1 MHFNP
6 VAILVGWAVTLSV
19 AVPLD
24 SPVNHEFVIPAVEH
38 ADLATMAAI
47 TFNNDQ
53 ALNLT
58 AMFPAALEECL
69 ASEYPVISCSNCPRR
84 YNATGYQIRGKT
96 VNQICRQRRRPK
108 MSSSRP
114 FRTFDKYTYHK
125 IRECGQ
131 VVEGVD
137 TEPLEHLFWKI
148 NHRCHKIWQKGT
160 NQTLSAEETAQAD
173 FAAETDHARRMKATN
188 GLTAWN
194 GMTLMSD
201 DEKINTSM
209 FPEAV
214 HGCLQSRFGIDQMEK
229 YDQRNLKHFNLQNR
243 TIKRIC
249 GTRNQYQSG
258 RKRGKF
264 AKFERFTFSKIKQC
278 GAINMEPL
286 EHFFWQVNHRCH
298 ERWSED
304 EQRLHGPAAVADGA
318 VDAAEKAEIAAEEA
332 AEEAED
338 AEFAADGA
346 EADDSDMSDDE

>member
-1 MHFNP
+1 M
-6 VAILVGWAVTLSV
+6 
-19 AVPLD
+19 
-24 SPVNHEFVIPAVEH
+24 
-38 ADLATMAAI
+38 
-47 TFNNDQ
+47 
-53 ALNLT
+53 
-58 AMFPAALEECL
+58 
-69 ASEYPVISCSNCPRR
+69 ISCSNCPRR

-137 TEPLEHLFWKI
+137 TERKCYFHGFTNRQLCLCELRVALEHLFWKI

-173 FAAETDHARRMKATN
+173 FAAEADHARRMKATN

-214 HGCLQSRFGIDQMEK
+214 VSRFG
-229 YDQRNLKHFNLQNR
+229 H
-243 TIKRIC
+243 
-249 GTRNQYQSG
+249 S
-258 RKRGKF
+258 
-264 AKFERFTFSKIKQC
+264 
-278 GAINMEPL
+278 
-286 EHFFWQVNHRCH
+286 W
-298 ERWSED
+298 
-304 EQRLHGPAAVADGA
+304 
-318 VDAAEKAEIAAEEA
+318 
-332 AEEAED
+332 
-338 AEFAADGA
+338 
-346 EADDSDMSDDE
+346 

>member
-214 HGCLQSRFGIDQMEK
+214 
-229 YDQRNLKHFNLQNR
+229 
-243 TIKRIC
+243 
-249 GTRNQYQSG
+249 
-258 RKRGKF
+258 
-264 AKFERFTFSKIKQC
+264 
-278 GAINMEPL
+278 
-286 EHFFWQVNHRCH
+286 VNHRCH

-304 EQRLHGPAAVADGA
+304 EQRLHGPATVADGA
-318 VDAAEKAEIAAEEA
+318 VEAAEEA
-332 AEEAED
+332 EIADEEAVSEAED